1 MSKVEPWMWGVIS
14 NAVLIRWT
22 LPDPA
27 PDDVA
32 DLATLAA
39 IKILASSL
47 SDSAA
52 QERIDSV
59 LQEVGP
65 ELNLV
70 SPRLQDAL
78 KSLQSFT

>member
-1 MSKVEPWMWGVIS
+1 MPKVEPWMWGVIS

-70 SPRLQDAL
+70 SPRLQVAL